1 MVVEGVLGRAEIV
14 DLEILS
20 VLVKVLFALNVKDW
34 SSQILELSSRLWHL
48 EFLGDLHDLLE
59 LR

>member
-48 EFLGDLHDLLE
+48 EFFGDLHDLLE